1 MNSNSSDSDDDELDP
16 FSNVHSGG
24 ATGYDS
30 EMFGNDA
37 DDDLPPIL
45 EPPSTGYFHTVDENR
60 PPPELRPVMYG
71 DHIDD
76 DPLSELENTK
86 CKNSEVE
93 PDDSEVIEIDDSDQ
107 SDKSSTTD
115 SDDELVDVD
124 YEANH
129 PQKYEQLLERYG
141 FLACKETWVYNV
153 RNFYKKQPTRVKRLL
168 KMHKDADGNPVEEPV
183 EILFEKIHAERER
196 MRKAQNVKC
205 EVLDEGDKEDDGLL
219 SVASLNVG
227 KSHPKLVHVA
237 YPGNVVNPEKA
248 VATLGGAGTISK
260 VHILFTFLVNLLN
273 LHNSLLTGVI
283 GLCFNVDI

>member
-1 MNSNSSDSDDDELDP
+1 MNTNSSDSDDDELNP
-16 FSNVHSGG
+16 FSNVHKSEG
-24 ATGYDS
+24 AAGYG
-30 EMFGNDA
+30 EMFVNDG

-76 DPLSELENTK
+76 DPLADSGSTDCKGSEEND
-86 CKNSEVE
+86 N
-93 PDDSEVIEIDDSDQ
+93 EVIEIDDSDQ

-124 YEANH
+124 YETAH

-205 EVLDEGDKEDDGLL
+205 EVLDDGEKEDDGLL
-219 SVASLNVG
+219 SVASLNVDR
-227 KSHPKLVHVA
+227 SDPKLVHVA
-237 YPGNVVNPEKA
+237 YPGNVVNPDKA

-260 VHILFTFLVNLLN
+260 ARNLCSLHLLAFTQF
-273 LHNSLLTGVI
+273 I
-283 GLCFNVDI
+283 I